1 MSAIQGTRTVD
12 APEQLEILRHAV
24 VTTVT
29 AWRHGVTLG
38 FNDSPLAIN
47 IEGGATLE
55 SHGNAESF
63 DEDDRIPLAKR
74 LLDLLGAHVAAAAV
88 FNDETFAI
96 AFESDLK
103 LIIRP
108 DGSGTESYAIF
119 LPDGSTLVG

>member
-1 MSAIQGTRTVD
+1 MSTIEGTRAID
-12 APEQLEILRHAV
+12 APEKLAMLRGAV

-55 SHGNAESF
+55 SPGRTESF
-63 DEDDRIPLAKR
+63 GEDDRISLAKR
-74 LLDLLGAHVAAAAV
+74 LLDLLGAHAAAAAV

-108 DGSGTESYAIF
+108 DGSGAESYAIF